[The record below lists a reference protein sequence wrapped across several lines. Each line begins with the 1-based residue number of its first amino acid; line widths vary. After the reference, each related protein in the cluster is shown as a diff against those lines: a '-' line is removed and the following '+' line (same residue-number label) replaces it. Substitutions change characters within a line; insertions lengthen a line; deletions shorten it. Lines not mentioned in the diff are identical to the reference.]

1 MENKLYE
8 VDNLLNEKEQSLKK
22 KIFSLPKMEALV
34 FSDPKLSS
42 VYDSMSENGAERY
55 GYHYNETIM
64 NLIFNDY
71 ILNSSKYLQ
80 KYKMAIPKVKKRRDK
95 SGINKIRHDSEKI
108 AIPTAQPQAV
118 EETTSAGS
126 AGGAAGYVGY
136 AGPAAWAKGGEPMR
150 KPMYVGGVVV
160 GEGVKNKNYLTEPD
174 IFVEMSKML
183 MEQIGIDEPQLAQ
196 KNNTQSY
203 TNPKVNNKIIDDT
216 SAFSSDTVKQW
227 NKPDTELEI
236 ETLNGKIFDKPR
248 LEGTVDEMV
257 TPNRKI
263 STNDELNAYRL
274 ELKQQGFRGLRK
286 EDIPLLA
293 DEALY
298 GIAIKMADSLINLRW
313 DDLPDVNSMWD
324 YIKRNGGMTFESL
337 SKAVKKGL
345 NVRLKEHGYSLK
357 DFGIKEEIEIEE
369 KAVSKSQQR
378 FMGMVHGVQTGQI
391 PKNKVSGEV
400 VKTAKSMKAGDVE
413 DFASTKHKNLP
424 DSIDEYDYNNGNPKQ
439 DNLTPDEVVNAN
451 LDGIKQLVNDC
462 QSIGKLSDML
472 HKFLNRNHIMDSDD
486 AVAVI
491 QTANKLFRN
500 KGITE
505 TSMLDPND
513 TSMVTK
519 PPIDAQGGGIDRG
532 MMSAGGGGGMNENNN
547 KVNIIDMKDNNI
559 DEMLSELDNLSEQHN
574 KLVKMTEDRKPSSL
588 VLKDRLGLDNQK
600 NFKKDLQ
607 HSGTK
612 EIIDIEKQLEYADQ
626 QTPVGDNP
634 YKNGEDIER
643 KISEKALEN
652 VGDSTSDGK
661 HIPKRNM
668 TDEEAAELDDYRL
681 GLGDFKFDN
690 EVGEKFE
697 NRMKTDMGDDF
708 YAKRQRRLKVQ
719 ANQPM
724 YNKDN
729 QPTSKGDGK
738 PEDITNK
745 FTQNLGE
752 STMVTGR
759 YVDSLN
765 KSHMIDFVISES
777 VIVESINEDYF
788 KVNLSG
794 LGNTYA
800 NKLNTDT
807 SKLEINENVSK
818 VIDRYSFYLN
828 EGKIYAIKNSGL
840 LNESHEKTN
849 LISEGEV
856 NKMKHL
862 LGYQPNNF
870 VNNKGNKRY

>member
-1 MENKLYE
+1 MENIESKYKQLDE

-22 KIFSLPKMEALV
+22 KIFNLAKMETLV
-34 FSDPKLSS
+34 FADPKLSAK
-42 VYDSMSENGAERY
+42 YDEMAENGAEKF
-55 GYHYNETIM
+55 GYHFNETIQ
-64 NLIFNDY
+64 NILFNDY
-71 ILNSSKYLQ
+71 VLNSSKYLQ

-108 AIPTAQPQAV
+108 AIPTPQAV

-160 GEGVKNKNYLTEPD
+160 GEGVEAKNYLTDPD
-174 IFVEMSKML
+174 IFKLMVENFDR
-183 MEQIGIDEPQLAQ
+183 EGVI
-196 KNNTQSY
+196 
-203 TNPKVNNKIIDDT
+203 NKIGKDSDEFGTETNKMSNADLNIIDNDI
-216 SAFSSDTVKQW
+216 K
-227 NKPDTELEI
+227 NKTI
-236 ETLNGKIFDKPR
+236 GVSQV
-248 LEGTVDEMV
+248 GSVDEMAV
-257 TPNRKI
+257 GGRKI
-263 STNDELNAYRL
+263 STIDELKAYRL
-274 ELKQQGFRGLRK
+274 ELKQQGINGLRK

-298 GIAIKMADSLINLRW
+298 SIAIKMADNLINLRW

-337 SKAVKKGL
+337 SKAVKRGL
-345 NVRLKEHGYSLK
+345 NVRLKEDGYSLK

-424 DSIDEYDYNNGNPKQ
+424 DSIDEYDYNNTNAKQ
-439 DNLTPDEVVNAN
+439 DDLTPDEVVNAN

-462 QSIGKLSDML
+462 QSIIQLGGML
-472 HKFLNRNHIMDSDD
+472 HKFLNSNHIMDRDD

-491 QTANKLFRN
+491 KATNKMFKN
-500 KGITE
+500 KDITE
-505 TSMLDPND
+505 SSMLDPND

-532 MMSAGGGGGMNENNN
+532 MMSAGGGGGMNENNK
-547 KVNIIDMKDNNI
+547 KVNIIDMKDNEI

-765 KSHMIDFVISES
+765 KSHMVDFVISES
-777 VIVESINEDYF
+777 VIVETVNEDYF

-828 EGKIYAIKNSGL
+828 EGKIYAVKNSGL
-840 LNESHEKTN
+840 LNENHERTN
-849 LISEGEV
+849 VISEGEV

-870 VNNKGNKRY
+870 VNNKGNKRF